1 MRWWVYQIYKNSFR
15 DHNFYAYQSHYIE
28 PGRWRRKKN
37 IEEWMRDYH
46 PEPGYPNISKNE
58 KLKELKLKKEDD
70 NGR

>member
-1 MRWWVYQIYKNSFR
+1 MRWWVYQAYKNHFR
-15 DHNFYAYQSHYIE
+15 MYNYYPHQFHYLE
-28 PGRWRRKKN
+28 PGRWRKKDDV
-37 IEEWMRDYH
+37 ESWMLDYH